1 MQQAELDIALNSGP
15 GANLASCSPA
25 SCSSCVSFELSAAVQ
40 GLICIGHVLAL
51 PHLRRVGGDN
61 SAMQMEVTRVVF
73 VAKTEDKI
81 ALQAQGRSGSQYG
94 NVVLCLGPF
103 CFKLQNVA
111 ASTHRGKPQVT

>member
-15 GANLASCSPA
+15 GANLASRSLA
-25 SCSSCVSFELSAAVQ
+25 SCSSRVSFELSAAVR
-40 GLICIGHVLAL
+40 GVICIGHVLTL
-51 PHLRRVGGDN
+51 PHSHGGGGDN

-94 NVVLCLGPF
+94 NVVLCLGPI

-111 ASTHRGKPQVT
+111 ASTHRAKPQVT